1 MKRILSIIFV
11 LSLLLS
17 VATGCASEEVP
28 VAVSETPVAPQ
39 VTEAE
44 APAEEVVPVAPQGRS
59 LNIVSTIFAQYD
71 WVREILGARAD
82 DMDLTLLISS
92 ALDMHNFQPSV
103 SDIAAI
109 ASADIFIYVSG
120 HSSDWA
126 YAALQQSTNPDMVV
140 LDLLEVL
147 GDGVKHEQILEG
159 MQHDDCDDDDCD
171 DPGHAHSDCGDDDH
185 GDDGHTC
192 SSSHS
197 HDHDDDC
204 SDDDCDDP
212 EHDDCD
218 DAHHGVDEH
227 VWLSLRNAAVFCYAI
242 ADVLSALD
250 PDYADVYMGNLEKY
264 VDRLLDLD
272 EIYLAALNSVS
283 NRTLLFADRFP
294 FRYLVDDYGLHY
306 FAAFTGCSAET
317 EASFST
323 IIFLAGKVDELR
335 LNTIMITDSGNRA
348 IADAVINAT
357 ESGGQQVLE
366 LDSMHSVTMT
376 DIEGGVTFLSI
387 MESNLRVLL
396 DALS

>member
-1 MKRILSIIFV
+1 MVLFMKRILSIIFV
-11 LSLLLS
+11 LSLLVS
-17 VATGCASEEVP
+17 VAAGCASEEIP
-28 VAVSETPVAPQ
+28 VAVPETPAAPQ

-44 APAEEVVPVAPQGRS
+44 APVKEVVPESPQGRR
-59 LNIVSTIFAQYD
+59 LNIVSTIFPQYD
-71 WVREILGARAD
+71 WVREILGVRAD
-82 DMDLTLLISS
+82 EMDLTLLISS

-109 ASADIFIYVSG
+109 ANADIFIYISG

-126 YAALQQSTNPDMVV
+126 DAALRQSTNPNMVV

-147 GDGVKHEQILEG
+147 VEGVKHEQIIEG
-159 MQHDDCDDDDCD
+159 MQHDDCD
-171 DPGHAHSDCGDDDH
+171 DDDH

-192 SSSHS
+192 SSHGHS
-197 HDHDDDC
+197 HDHDDDR

-212 EHDDCD
+212 EHDHD
-218 DAHHGVDEH
+218 DAHHHGGVDEH

-242 ADVLSALD
+242 ADVLVMLD
-250 PDYADVYMGNLEKY
+250 PDYADVYMGNLERY
-264 VDRLLDLD
+264 VDRLLALD
-272 EIYLAALNSVS
+272 EEYLAQLSGVS

-306 FAAFTGCSAET
+306 FAAFSGCSAET

-323 IIFLAGKVDELR
+323 IIFLAGKVDDFG

-348 IADAVINAT
+348 IAEAVISAT
-357 ESGGQQVLE
+357 ESGGQQILE

-376 DIEGGVTFLSI
+376 DIESGVTFLSI
-387 MESNLRVLL
+387 MENNLQVLMQ
-396 DALS
+396 ALS